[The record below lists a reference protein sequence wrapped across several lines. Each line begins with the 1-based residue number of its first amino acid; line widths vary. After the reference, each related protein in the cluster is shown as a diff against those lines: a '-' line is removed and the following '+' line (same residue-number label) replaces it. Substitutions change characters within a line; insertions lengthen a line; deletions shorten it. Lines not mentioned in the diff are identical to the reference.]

1 MIEYIYGVLGITP
14 WLILIY
20 CCIKTNRDKTDK
32 CTMQYSEADP
42 SEYTRLGVSV
52 APKYSGFPGRYSRS
66 L

>member
-20 CCIKTNRDKTDK
+20 CCIKTNCDKTDK